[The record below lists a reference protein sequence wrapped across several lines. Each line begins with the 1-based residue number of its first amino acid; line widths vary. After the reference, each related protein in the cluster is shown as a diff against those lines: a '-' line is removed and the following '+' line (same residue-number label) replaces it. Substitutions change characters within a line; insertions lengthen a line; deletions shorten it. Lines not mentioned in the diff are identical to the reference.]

1 MKVFIKYILILHI
14 SIFLSITAC
23 AQSELSPLA
32 VKYGTSLLLKNA
44 QQSYYLDV
52 LNLALEKSSDKYGAF
67 ELEEQ
72 VLEMHQGRTLNM
84 LEQGKVVDVVWS
96 MTSIERE
103 QRFNTVYIPILKG
116 LMGYRIGIIR
126 ADEQYQFTDIDNL
139 SQFKKASIGQ
149 GIDWPDTQILLS
161 NGFNVIQ
168 GAARNLL
175 PMLKMKRFDFFP
187 RGLHEPWG
195 EIKEDSKLKVE
206 SRLLLKYPAP
216 IYFFVNKSNEKL
228 AERLEFGLKKAIKDG
243 SFDTLFYNH
252 EMTSGV
258 MEKAQLS
265 RRRIFELHNPL
276 LSEKTKQ
283 LLSDDKL
290 WLSPLNPSI
299 KSN

>member
-1 MKVFIKYILILHI
+1 MKVFIKYILIFHI

-195 EIKEDSKLKVE
+195 EIKGDSKLKVE

-265 RRRIFELHNPL
+265 KRRIFELHNPL
-276 LSEKTKQ
+276 LSEKTKK

-290 WLSPLNPSI
+290 WLAPLNQSI

>member
-1 MKVFIKYILILHI
+1 MFIKYIFIFHI
-14 SIFLSITAC
+14 SIFFSITAF
-23 AQSELSPLA
+23 AQPTIPPLT

-52 LNLALEKSSDKYGAF
+52 LQLALEKSSDKYGAF
-67 ELEEQ
+67 KLQEQ

-96 MTSIERE
+96 MTSKERE

-126 ADEQYQFTDIDNL
+126 ADDQYQFTDINSL
-139 SQFKKASIGQ
+139 SQLKQTSIGQ

-161 NGFNVIQ
+161 GGFNVIQ

-195 EIKEDSKLKVE
+195 EIKEDLNLKVE

-216 IYFFVNKSNEKL
+216 IYFFVNKINGELSK
-228 AERLEFGLKKAIKDG
+228 RLEFGLKKAIKDG
-243 SFDTLFYNH
+243 SFDKLFYNH
-252 EMTSGV
+252 EMIFNV
-258 MEKAQLS
+258 IKKANLS
-265 RRRIFELHNPL
+265 QRRIFELHNPL
-276 LSEKTKQ
+276 LSDKTKE
-283 LLSDDKL
+283 LLSDDTL
-290 WLSPLNPSI
+290 WLSPLNLTY
-299 KSN
+299 